1 MVAEVTDIRIY
12 KLKDSEKMKAFAA
25 ITLDDEFVIHGIK
38 VMENENGPWVSF
50 PAKKDGS
57 GEFRDIFHPVTKEA
71 RERVISAVLGAYES
85 EVSM

>member
-1 MVAEVTDIRIY
+1 MAEVTDIRIY
-12 KLKDSEKMKAFAA
+12 TLEDPEKMKAFAA
-25 ITLDDEFVIHGIK
+25 ITLDGEFVIHGIK
-38 VMENENGPWVSF
+38 VMENENGPWISF

-85 EVSM
+85 EVGM